1 MNKTHIISRNEIVEI
16 FENKA
21 LPKDIAIH
29 IASYIAHP
37 IHEYI
42 GGNMLYI
49 QNKYNLKCRWPP
61 RNSKDYIMRWRRAS
75 RRMMMQT
82 VSKNARKHHRLDG
95 MDIIYTVDEYENAR
109 KKDIMIMNGSDGY
122 MGFAKP
128 YLPVGSHS
136 PKQNTMVWI
145 NSLGVKVYKTWTK
158 KKMIKHYYKS
168 IT

>member
-1 MNKTHIISRNEIVEI
+1 MNKTRIISRNEIVEI

-21 LPKDIAIH
+21 LPKDITIH

-61 RNSKDYIMRWRRAS
+61 RNSKDY
-75 RRMMMQT
+75 
-82 VSKNARKHHRLDG
+82 N
-95 MDIIYTVDEYENAR
+95 VDEYENAR

-128 YLPVGSHS
+128 YLPVCSHS

-145 NSLGVKVYKTWTK
+145 NSLGVKVYKAWTK

-168 IT
+168 IK